1 MLARLKKAMADI
13 EVEIE
18 AHQGIYPFNHGKVTQ
33 SELCRRADVKKATL
47 QTPLHKETTRVEVM
61 TWLDGI
67 AAKLAQSRVATRERV
82 TAVADTLAET
92 VKRLEKE
99 LQAALQRVDELDAE
113 NRSLRQHLDLP
124 S

>member
-13 EVEIE
+13 EAEIDE
-18 AHQGIYPFNHGKVTQ
+18 HQDVYPFNHGRVTQ

-61 TWLDGI
+61 RWLDGI
-67 AAKLAQSRVATRERV
+67 AAKLAQSRADTRERV

-113 NRSLRQHLDLP
+113 NRSLRQHLNP
-124 S
+124 PG